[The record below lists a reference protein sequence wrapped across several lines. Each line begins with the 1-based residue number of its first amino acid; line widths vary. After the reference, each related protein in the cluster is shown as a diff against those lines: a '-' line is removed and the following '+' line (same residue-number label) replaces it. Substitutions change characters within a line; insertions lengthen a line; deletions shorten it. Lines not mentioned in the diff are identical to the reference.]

1 MVRTTIQAAPV
12 YVVDDDASVREAV
25 ARLIR
30 SAGWKVETFESA
42 QDFLASPWA
51 DVPSCL
57 VLDVRL
63 PGLSGLD
70 LQQRL
75 AKSSAGTSIIFLT
88 GHGDIPTSVR
98 AIKAGA
104 LEFLTKPYA
113 DADLIAAIEQA
124 FANAERERDEA
135 RARADRLDASIQ
147 SVATGRDGGRPPAI
161 GQSAEW
167 KDVLRKAT
175 QVSATEVTVL
185 LQGESGTGKEVVAR
199 FIHRASPR
207 RAGPFVAINCAA
219 LPDHLLESELFGYER
234 GAFTGAQQPKPGQIE
249 LASGGV
255 LFLDEVTEMSAAAQ
269 AKLLRVLQER
279 EFQRLG
285 ATRLLKANVRVI
297 AATNRDLRDAVTRG
311 TFREDL
317 YYRLQVFDIRM
328 PPLRER
334 TRDIPLLVEA
344 FLQDI
349 GRASG
354 RPPTMLTPEAE
365 AMLMKYAWPGNVR
378 ELRNVLERAT
388 ILCEGGTITR
398 EHLSLHADQLAPSS
412 APVTDLRE
420 AERRAIEK
428 ALRETDGNKAK
439 TARRLGLTRTQLY
452 VRLRKYDIDQP
463 ALS

>member
-1 MVRTTIQAAPV
+1 MTILEAPV
-12 YVVDDDASVREAV
+12 YIIDDDLSVREAV
-25 ARLIR
+25 GRLVR
-30 SAGWKVETFESA
+30 SAGWKVETFASA
-42 QDFLASPWA
+42 HEFLASPWA

-57 VLDVRL
+57 ILDVQL
-63 PGLSGLD
+63 PGVSGLD

-75 AKSSAGTSIIFLT
+75 AKSGARTSIIFLT

-113 DADLIAAIEQA
+113 DGDLIEAIEQGLA
-124 FANAERERDEA
+124 RVAEQLADTRDRAERHDA
-135 RARADRLDASIQ
+135 RIQ
-147 SVATGRDGGRPPAI
+147 SVAEGRDGGRLAI

-175 QVSATEVTVL
+175 QVAATETTVL

-207 RAGPFVAINCAA
+207 QKGPFVAINCAA

-234 GAFTGAQQPKPGQIE
+234 GAFTGAQNAKPGQIE
-249 LASGGV
+249 LASNGV

-285 ATRLLKANVRVI
+285 GTRLLKANVRVI
-297 AATNRDLRDAVTRG
+297 AATNRNLRDAVGRG
-311 TFREDL
+311 AFREDL
-317 YYRLQVFDIRM
+317 YYRLSVFDIPL

-334 TRDIPLLVEA
+334 TRDIPILADA
-344 FLQDI
+344 FVRDI
-349 GRASG
+349 GRSIG
-354 RPPTMLTPEAE
+354 RPPAVLTDAATEI
-365 AMLMKYAWPGNVR
+365 LLKYAWPGNVR
-378 ELRNVLERAT
+378 ELRNVLERAA
-388 ILCEGGTITR
+388 ILCEDGPITPR
-398 EHLSLHADQLAPSS
+398 HLSLHAEPIAPASGQT
-412 APVTDLRE
+412 TDLRT

-452 VRLRKYDIDQP
+452 VRLRKYDIDPP
-463 ALS
+463 AVS